1 MKLNKDSLND
11 YRLHAITLLTGAS
24 AAVSQVDSLSVYAPV
39 AAGLACLLSAS
50 SYSDLFEK
58 VDDLA
63 DALADAGVID
73 EETADKIDEATDKIE
88 EITDSE

>member
-1 MKLNKDSLND
+1 MELNKNSLND

-24 AAVSQVDSLSVYAPV
+24 AAVSQVESLSVYAPV
-39 AAGLACLLSAS
+39 AAGLACLLSVT
-50 SYSDLFEK
+50 SYSDFFEK

-73 EETADKIDEATDKIE
+73 EETANKVDEATDKIE
-88 EITDSE
+88 ELTDSE

>member
-1 MKLNKDSLND
+1 MKLNKQSLND

-24 AAVSQVDSLSVYAPV
+24 ALMSQVDDVSIYSPV

-50 SYSDLFEK
+50 SYTQILDR

-63 DALADAGVID
+63 DALEESGVID
-73 EETADKIDEATDKIE
+73 EETADKIDKATDIIE
-88 EITDSE
+88 DVVDSE